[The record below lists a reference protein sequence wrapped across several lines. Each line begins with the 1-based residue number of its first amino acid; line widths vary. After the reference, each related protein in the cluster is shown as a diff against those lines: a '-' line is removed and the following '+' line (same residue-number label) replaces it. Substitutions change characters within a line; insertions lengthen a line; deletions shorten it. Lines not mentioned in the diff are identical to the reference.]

1 MKKGLLKTILVSSF
15 AIVSVFGLG
24 FTVMNA
30 DSIDDPVTSEEETT
44 IPEDYTTYTL
54 EEMLVYAI
62 TDEYLAQAEY
72 RAIIETYGEVRP
84 FTNIVNAEQT
94 HIDLLLELFTTYGYE
109 VPENNA
115 QLDVVVPESISAAIA
130 LGIEA
135 EKKNIAIYEAFLAQ
149 TDLPEDVR
157 STFEYLLSASNN
169 HLNAFSKNRLY
180 GLGSDLA
187 NQFRNQLRIGNGNGS
202 GNQYKGSNSKGNGSG
217 NQYRGTNSTSGVCPN
232 N

>member
-54 EEMLVYAI
+54 EEMLIYAI
-62 TDEYLAQAEY
+62 SDEYLAQAEY

-157 STFEYLLSASNN
+157 STFEYLLSASIN

-187 NQFRNQLRIGNGNGS
+187 NQFRNQFRKGNGNGS

-217 NQYRGTNSTSGVCPN
+217 NQYRSTNGTSGVCPN